1 MWQAAYLSV
10 RRSPYSALVTRVVR
24 AEVGAANRKVYRRV
38 NVIDVITAENYC
50 S

>member
-10 RRSPYSALVTRVVR
+10 RRSPYSALMTRVIR
-24 AEVGAANRKVYRRV
+24 AEVGATDGKVYRRV
-38 NVIDVITAENYC
+38 NVIDVITTENHC